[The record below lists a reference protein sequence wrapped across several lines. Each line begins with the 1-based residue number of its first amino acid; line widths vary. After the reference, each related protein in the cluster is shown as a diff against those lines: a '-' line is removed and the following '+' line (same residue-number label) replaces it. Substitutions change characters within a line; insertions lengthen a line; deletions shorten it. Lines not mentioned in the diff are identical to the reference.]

1 MRGWRSCSAA
11 ARLRTTTPP
20 PHGAA
25 RHSTAAL
32 TLTPTLTLTLTL
44 TLALALTL
52 DLPLTRCG
60 AALAV
65 CEAME
70 AHPADAPLQRAASLA
85 VRWLGGDEASAKT
98 YSQLCLGNAVA
109 LECCALRLGAKT
121 GRPSSPSG
129 ARAPTP
135 SSGSVRGGIAVQ
147 MAGLQALWLTLT
159 PTLTPTLT
167 LTKTLTLTLT

>member
-1 MRGWRSCSAA
+1 
-11 ARLRTTTPP
+11 
-20 PHGAA
+20 
-25 RHSTAAL
+25 
-32 TLTPTLTLTLTL
+32 
-44 TLALALTL
+44 
-52 DLPLTRCG
+52 
-60 AALAV
+60 
-65 CEAME
+65 ME

-109 LECCALRLGAKT
+109 LECCALRLGAKI

-147 MAGLQALWLTLT
+147 MAGLQALWSLAHHHHAAIEALQAYGGLHLCLAALRQR
-159 PTLTPTLT
+159 PSDAGVQEWGLSLLWCAASHPRRP
-167 LTKTLTLTLT
+167 

>member
-1 MRGWRSCSAA
+1 
-11 ARLRTTTPP
+11 
-20 PHGAA
+20 
-25 RHSTAAL
+25 
-32 TLTPTLTLTLTL
+32 
-44 TLALALTL
+44 
-52 DLPLTRCG
+52 
-60 AALAV
+60 
-65 CEAME
+65 ME
-70 AHPADAPLQRAASLA
+70 AHPADAPLQCAASLA

-109 LECCALRLGAKT
+109 LECCALRLGAKI

-167 LTKTLTLTLT
+167 LTLTLTPNLSPNPTQALWSLAHHHDAAIEALQAYGGLHLCLAALRQRPSDAGVQEWGLSLLWCAASHPRLP